1 MNYIYDITLNFSRNN
16 MYEFYEWKEEDDPEF
31 ILKIPLYKVD
41 EETFYD
47 LKNNDVIVSKKL
59 LELIEDKTEIYT
71 PTSINLI
78 RYACVFISE
87 NSVFA
92 LEFDSDGNNYMKSNL
107 SIDEES
113 EIIDS
118 SKNIKYSII
127 DYKIKN
133 KNKIKERFI
142 TRKEEEI
149 ERYLVTKLDNMKKN
163 NEQTKLKYIFY
174 EIYNEKMDDI
184 EKIYSK
190 LLNVAKNGDNK
201 FYKLREILNL
211 MENKKIMSNN
221 S

>member
-1 MNYIYDITLNFSRNN
+1 MNYIYDVTLNFSKNN
-16 MYEFYEWKEEDDPEF
+16 LYEFYEWKEDDDPEF

-41 EETFYD
+41 SETFEN
-47 LKNNDVIVSKKL
+47 LKNDDVLVNKRF
-59 LELIEDKTEIYT
+59 LELLEDKTEVYT
-71 PTSINLI
+71 PNSINLV
-78 RYACVFISE
+78 RYACIFASE
-87 NSVFA
+87 YSAVA
-92 LEFDSDGNNYMKSNL
+92 IEFDSDGNSYMKSKL

-113 EIIDS
+113 EILDS

-133 KNKIKERFI
+133 KNRVKEKYV

-149 ERYLVTKLDNMKKN
+149 EKYIVFKLDNMKKN

-174 EIYNEKMDDI
+174 EIYNEKLDDI

-190 LLNVAKNGDNK
+190 LINVAKNGDSK
-201 FYKLREILNL
+201 FYKLKEILNL

>member
-78 RYACVFISE
+78 RYACVFTSE
-87 NSVFA
+87 NSAFA

-113 EIIDS
+113 EVIDS

-127 DYKIKN
+127 DYKVKN
-133 KNKIKERFI
+133 KNKMKERFI

-149 ERYLVTKLDNMKKN
+149 EKYLVTKLDNMKKN

-190 LLNVAKNGDNK
+190 LINVAKNGDNK

>member
-1 MNYIYDITLNFSRNN
+1 MKNKILFISILIIMLLSLKDCIYADALSDYKQQLLEVQQKKKDTANALEGIDKEIANYIYDITLNFSRNN

-78 RYACVFISE
+78 RYACVFTSE
-87 NSVFA
+87 NSAFA

-113 EIIDS
+113 EVIDS
-118 SKNIKYSII
+118 SKNIKY
-127 DYKIKN
+127 
-133 KNKIKERFI
+133 
-142 TRKEEEI
+142 
-149 ERYLVTKLDNMKKN
+149 
-163 NEQTKLKYIFY
+163 
-174 EIYNEKMDDI
+174 
-184 EKIYSK
+184 
-190 LLNVAKNGDNK
+190 
-201 FYKLREILNL
+201 
-211 MENKKIMSNN
+211 
-221 S
+221 

>member
-149 ERYLVTKLDNMKKN
+149 ERYLVTKLDNMKK
-163 NEQTKLKYIFY
+163 K
-174 EIYNEKMDDI
+174 
-184 EKIYSK
+184 
-190 LLNVAKNGDNK
+190 
-201 FYKLREILNL
+201 
-211 MENKKIMSNN
+211 
-221 S
+221 